1 MDENLI
7 QNLKSLLEPETDLT
21 LKIKDFLTKNETDKE
36 KISPAYT
43 EKSVKWKKQEILE
56 KLLPFLDE
64 KSKRITEYII
74 AAIKISDI
82 ITELKN
88 KYP

>member
-1 MDENLI
+1 M
-7 QNLKSLLEPETDLT
+7 
-21 LKIKDFLTKNETDKE
+21 E
-36 KISPAYT
+36 KIYNPSEFESDIYKNWLDKKYFSAKIDKDK
-43 EKSVKWKKQEILE
+43 KSKEQEILE